1 MYLFPKLTLPQKAQE
16 AAKKAGKAPD
26 AFYCL
31 QLLEKTGICVVP
43 GSGFGQVP
51 GTFHF
56 RTTFLAPQTDEF
68 VERMGKFHA
77 DCKLNITF
85 EEPAQGSGSFFMNA
99 HLTDTF
105 LSSSSQS

>member
-1 MYLFPKLTLPQKAQE
+1 MYLFPKITLSEKAKE

-68 VERMGKFHA
+68 VERMGKFHEE
-77 DCKLNITF
+77 CKLLFITLENF
-85 EEPAQGSGSFFMNA
+85 QA
-99 HLTDTF
+99 D
-105 LSSSSQS
+105 